1 VIPLDLA
8 TRLSS
13 MARLRNLLV
22 VVYGRVDDHPNDAPA
37 GVALAAAQG
46 ELVFCRDPQARLAF
60 LERTAL
66 RAMNTR
72 YLRWQAVR
80 HPLGIPP
87 R

>member
-1 VIPLDLA
+1 
-8 TRLSS
+8 
-13 MARLRNLLV
+13 MAGWRTP
-22 VVYGRVDDHPNDAPA
+22 PNDAPI

-72 YLRWQAVR
+72 YLRWQSMR